1 MESRIKID
9 NKEYKTLLTGRTF
22 RIYREKF
29 NKDLLS
35 EIEEANYRYNSTMKA
50 IVNGETELDIDS
62 DDIATTSGILGYKNI
77 GDELLT
83 TLVWACIKAH
93 KSNKKVKD
101 YEAWVDDI
109 EDYFGFISEALLLF
123 FAIVNSTRPQVE
135 YEDDEDSEEDS
146 EKKKES

>member
-50 IVNGETELDIDS
+50 IVNGDTELDIDS

-83 TLVWACIKAH
+83 TLV
-93 KSNKKVKD
+93 
-101 YEAWVDDI
+101 Y
-109 EDYFGFISEALLLF
+109 
-123 FAIVNSTRPQVE
+123 
-135 YEDDEDSEEDS
+135 
-146 EKKKES
+146 